1 MLKLV
6 SMNETLILI
15 FQLIVL
21 LFSVMVHEV
30 THGVVAHAL
39 GDNTAKD
46 AGRLNLNPLKH
57 LDPFGSVILPLLL
70 ALPALFGQPTF
81 IFGWAKPVPY
91 DPSHLKNPRIGAA
104 LIGIAGPLSNFA
116 LAIIFAVLIRL
127 LASLVGLSAAPMLL
141 LLNIIVFINVLLG
154 IFNLVPIPPL
164 DGSKVLFALISD
176 RYLGLKIFLERN
188 GLLLVLMFIFFGFG
202 LLIPIVRFIYSL
214 LVGQWALL

>member
-1 MLKLV
+1 
-6 SMNETLILI
+6 MNESLILI

-39 GDNTAKD
+39 GDETAKK
-46 AGRLNLNPLKH
+46 AGRLTLNPLKH

-91 DPSHLKNPRIGAA
+91 DPYQLKNPRAGAA

-116 LAIIFAVLIRL
+116 LAIIFGL
-127 LASLVGLSAAPMLL
+127 LVRALALWAGLSAAPLL
-141 LLNIIVFINVLLG
+141 FFFNIIVFINVLLG

-164 DGSKVLFALISD
+164 DGSKLLFALLSE
-176 RYLGLKIFLERN
+176 RYAGLKIFLERN
-188 GLLLVLMFIFFGFG
+188 GLLLVLLFIFFGFN
-202 LLIPIVRFIYSL
+202 LLIPIVRAIYSL
-214 LVGQWALL
+214 LVGQAGIF